1 MWTELVVKNNRK
13 ARTVATGE
21 REVRPETQAWM
32 IKIGSTIREY
42 RERKPWSQEALATT
56 AELSRKTVSDL
67 ENASRSYGIDS
78 LIDTMLALD
87 VDPWTFF
94 GGSAHRRPK
103 RKVEHE
109 ILYDYLDRIL
119 VRAEEREELLTAVTA
134 FLSVLSVVE

>member
-1 MWTELVVKNNRK
+1 
-13 ARTVATGE
+13 
-21 REVRPETQAWM
+21 M

-56 AELSRKTVSDL
+56 AELSRKRVSDL

-78 LIDTMLALD
+78 LIDTMLALN

-103 RKVEHE
+103 RKIEHE
-109 ILYDYLDRIL
+109 VLYDYLDRIL
-119 VRAEEREELLTAVTA
+119 TNAEKRKELLQIVTSA
-134 FLSVLSVVE
+134 LRGLSVVE